1 MSPHQLL
8 LANLVRTAVFLILV
22 GLVVRRRSGVCW
34 TFVAYLSAILFCNSL
49 VSFWPDT
56 FYTKSF
62 YLLKQSLYDILKLGI
77 AAELAY
83 RVFRTFPGAL
93 AKARLVLAPLLAVV
107 TLALISVPFSTDY
120 IDIVTRYR
128 PQIQAG
134 VIWLM
139 AATAVLAVW
148 YNLPLHF
155 FHRSILLGFTSY
167 LIVFATLSNML
178 RSFGYERLLYTVNLA
193 DSYAYLALVSWWAI
207 QAWRSEE
214 SLELAAMPQA
224 TLAARTA

>member
-1 MSPHQLL
+1 MSAHQVL

-22 GLVVRRRSGVCW
+22 GLVVRRRTGVCW
-34 TFVAYLSAILFCNSL
+34 TFVAYLSTILVCNSL
-49 VSFWPDT
+49 ISFWPET
-56 FYTKSF
+56 FFTKSF
-62 YLLKQSLYDILKLGI
+62 YLLKQSLYDTLKLAV

-83 RVFRTFPGAL
+83 RVFHAFPGAL
-93 AKARLVLAPLLAVV
+93 AKARMVLAPLLALV
-107 TLALISVPFSTDY
+107 TIGLISVPTSTDY
-120 IDIVTRYR
+120 IDIVTRYH
-128 PQIQAG
+128 PQIQTG

-148 YNLPLHF
+148 YNLPLHY

-178 RSFGYERLLYTVNLA
+178 RSFGFDRLLYTVNIA

-214 SLELAAMPQA
+214 AVESVGAPQTVLA
-224 TLAARTA
+224 TRAA